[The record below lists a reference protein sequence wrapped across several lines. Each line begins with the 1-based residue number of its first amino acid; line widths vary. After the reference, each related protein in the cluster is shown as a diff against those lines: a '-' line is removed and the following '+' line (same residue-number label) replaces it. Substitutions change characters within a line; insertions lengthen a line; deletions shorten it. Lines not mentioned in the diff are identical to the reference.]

1 MNHHERLD
9 NRLILRGVGTISPN
23 TALYNNKNGVI
34 MIKQQ
39 CSCDHHHNNH
49 TNMNTGTNDLCHT
62 SNQAAEYNFELYK
75 GESLDFDVVYKDASK
90 MPVNLLGYKA
100 RCVAQYNDK
109 TFTINA
115 TICDAL
121 NGMIHLD
128 MSSYETSRIFTL
140 DYKYT
145 NVTEYTYQLE
155 LISPS
160 KFVYRIMEGT
170 ITVKPQ
176 AGSC

>member
-1 MNHHERLD
+1 M
-9 NRLILRGVGTISPN
+9 ISPN
-23 TALYNNKNGVI
+23 TALYNNKYGATI
-34 MIKQQ
+34 MIKQN
-39 CSCDHHHNNH
+39 CSCDHNHSHHHNN
-49 TNMNTGTNDLCHT
+49 TTDLCHT
-62 SNQAAEYNFELYK
+62 SNQAAEYNFEIYK
-75 GESLDFDVVYKDASK
+75 GETLDFDVEYKDASK

-115 TICDAL
+115 TICDT
-121 NGMIHLD
+121 GKGRIHLE

-145 NVTEYTYQLE
+145 NITEYTYQLE

-160 KFVYRIMEGT
+160 KFVYRIMEGV
-170 ITVKPQ
+170 ISVKPA